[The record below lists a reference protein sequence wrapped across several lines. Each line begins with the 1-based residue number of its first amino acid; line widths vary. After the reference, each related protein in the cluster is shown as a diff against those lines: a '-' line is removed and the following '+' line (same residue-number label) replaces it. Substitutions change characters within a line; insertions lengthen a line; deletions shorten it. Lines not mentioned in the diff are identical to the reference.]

1 MTRLSTPFFVGLT
14 LVTFLALLP
23 SQCSAEKVCIKV
35 TSRINSDRIDR
46 RIVKDKCPPKYTEIF
61 DTSRFPTQTTPT
73 TNSLNTPTPEPV
85 QPTATPTEVPTS
97 APTYTPTPIPPT
109 PIALADAYGDGSGGE
124 LIVSSNRT
132 FRTSNPQFTDVSIQS
147 GVTLVVDSG
156 TVIRCKGT
164 FTNNGTIIV
173 NRGASG
179 GRGRLD
185 NQSGSGLSSPS
196 YRPPHPGVALTSP
209 MQGQTGPD
217 TEEQIQGEGGIGLTI
232 QQARQL
238 LRPGIYGGGGGA
250 SGTLDDFE
258 AAWGGGSLVVIC
270 KNGIVNNG
278 SIIAD
283 STTYFPSKGINQF
296 GARGGGAGGIVIL
309 ASKTS
314 VLNSS
319 SASINADGTDGGN
332 GNSAS
337 APGGGGGGGIVHF
350 LAPLVVKEGTVSV
363 QGGAGGT
370 PHSPLTGS
378 IRVAGAGGGA
388 CGGNGGRGGWIL
400 SGNPAN
406 PSAGQDGVDGYF
418 LTSFVD
424 PSSLL

>member
-1 MTRLSTPFFVGLT
+1 MIVAPM
-14 LVTFLALLP
+14 LVTVLAMRP
-23 SQCSAEKVCIKV
+23 SPCSAEKVCIKV
-35 TSRINSDRIDR
+35 TTRINSDRIDR

-61 DTSRFPTQTTPT
+61 DTSRFPTPVPPT
-73 TNSLNTPTPEPV
+73 TNSVSTPASEPIL
-85 QPTATPTEVPTS
+85 PTAAPTEIPTT
-97 APTYTPTPIPPT
+97 APTFSPTPIPPT
-109 PIALADAYGDGSGGE
+109 PIVHADIYGDGTGGD
-124 LIVSSNRT
+124 LIVTSNRT
-132 FRTSNPQFTDVSIQS
+132 FSTSNPQFNDVTINS

-156 TVIRCKGT
+156 TVIKCKGT
-164 FTNNGTIIV
+164 FTNNGTIVV

-179 GRGRLD
+179 GKGRLD
-185 NQSGSGLSSPS
+185 NQSGTGLSAPS

-217 TEEQIQGEGGIGLTI
+217 TEVQIQGEGGVGLTI

-250 SGTLDDFE
+250 SGTLDDFD
-258 AAWGGGSLVVIC
+258 AAWGGGSFVVIC

-278 SIIAD
+278 SITAD
-283 STTYFPSKGINQF
+283 STTHFPSKGINQF

-319 SASINADGTDGGN
+319 SASINANGTDGGN
-332 GNSAS
+332 GNFTS

-350 LAPLVVKEGTVSV
+350 LAPLVVNEGAVSV
-363 QGGAGGT
+363 EGGSGGKPFNT
-370 PHSPLTGS
+370 ITTS

-400 SGNPAN
+400 PGNPAN
-406 PSAGQDGVDGYF
+406 PPVGQDGVDGYF

-424 PSSLL
+424 PSSLF